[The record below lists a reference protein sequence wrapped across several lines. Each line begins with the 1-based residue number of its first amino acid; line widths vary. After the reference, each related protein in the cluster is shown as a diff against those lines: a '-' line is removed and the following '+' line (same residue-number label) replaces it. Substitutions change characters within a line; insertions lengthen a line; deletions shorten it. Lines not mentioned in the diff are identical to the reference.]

1 MVSARV
7 SVRANPSALAA
18 GQRAPRGRGARHS
31 SQPSARS
38 TGSLDGKRYG
48 AGERDALSLW
58 PHAHVRA
65 QTGELSRLPVVV
77 AGEYRACES

>member
-7 SVRANPSALAA
+7 SVRANPSALGAADGTGRAA
-18 GQRAPRGRGARHS
+18 GTPRRTPAE
-31 SQPSARS
+31 RS
-38 TGSLDGKRYG
+38 VGSLDGKRYG